1 MNSQNAGGMTYH
13 IWKQQDY
20 KIIEDQLDKD
30 DNGEILNKKKDYYLA
45 STKKILTRLMLA
57 AARIKNAEIAENESQ
72 YLDDKISDGI
82 KWLKKLEDNITEA
95 GTNSEFIDAVSYK
108 EWHRVKLIPQSVEG
122 YALTL
127 LLELELKNSP
137 KNSEIA
143 IENNKKAR
151 KLFDDVLSLDK
162 KENMKIAEEKRL
174 EAFKKLNRAYYYL

>member
-82 KWLKKLEDNITEA
+82 KWLKKLEN
-95 GTNSEFIDAVSYK
+95 
-108 EWHRVKLIPQSVEG
+108 RVYIEELASVL
-122 YALTL
+122 Y
-127 LLELELKNSP
+127 
-137 KNSEIA
+137 EIW
-143 IENNKKAR
+143 
-151 KLFDDVLSLDK
+151 
-162 KENMKIAEEKRL
+162 
-174 EAFKKLNRAYYYL
+174 NRVYRRAT